1 MSALGALSR
10 WLGLKTRQSPV
21 EACAEELWAAYEALL
36 PECRSMIV
44 EPAARWTE
52 EMERP
57 PLELSEEAEGRLRKE
72 LIYYLC
78 FLSTLHCQE
87 LLADWRGFLD
97 ELHARALETL
107 PQGAGQELNQR
118 YKSYTEAFD
127 EGMGRNWHAVNRL
140 FIQRLQELVGE
151 VPRLLWSSAT
161 FAMLDL
167 TRQAAQE
174 VLSQLAGEAPS
185 EEESCPACGRAGHQ
199 EQVSFGEAGSIV
211 ICTSCVE
218 HPSVRER
225 LLGDF
230 TALFALV
237 ERGNPEG
244 PKLIRELA
252 ARHRMPEPEILTPA
266 ESEERRGDNPA

>member
-1 MSALGALSR
+1 MSALGGLSR
-10 WLGLKTRQSPV
+10 WLGLKTKKDPV

-57 PLELSEEAEGRLRKE
+57 PLKLSAEDEGRLRRE

-97 ELHARALETL
+97 ELHARALEAL
-107 PQGAGQELNQR
+107 PRGAGQELNER
-118 YKSYTEAFD
+118 YRSYTQAFD

-140 FIQRLQELVGE
+140 FIRHLWDVVGE

-174 VLSQLAGEAPS
+174 VLSQIAGEAS
-185 EEESCPACGRAGHQ
+185 AGEACPACGRAGHQ
-199 EQVSFGEAGSIV
+199 ERMTFGEAGSIV
-211 ICTSCVE
+211 ICSSCVE

-225 LLGDF
+225 LLSDF
-230 TALFALV
+230 AALFALV

-244 PKLIRELA
+244 PKLVRELA
-252 ARHRMPEPEILTPA
+252 ARHRLPEPEIFNPE
-266 ESEERRGDNPA
+266 ES